1 MTWGNNLKMLE
12 SGACAN
18 CDRAIAG
25 PEQNFCPACGQS
37 TPAHR
42 IDWHFL
48 GHELEHSVLHMDRG
62 ILYSL
67 KGLML
72 RPGHLMRDYVEGRR
86 GGQVKPLMLL
96 MIMAA
101 VVVLASKFLLQ
112 GDVIGSAMSAG
123 GEGVVKANAGAQI
136 DPALMAKAGAAAEEW
151 MNHHFAAFT
160 LLLLPLEALAFKLS
174 LHRQGNPNY
183 PEWLVI
189 TAFLTAQTFV
199 LWALAVP
206 LQRWFPQ
213 TPAWVLLVAIAYS
226 VFSLVQFFHPYPR
239 WKSALRALLDFGI
252 VMLANA
258 VLTMV
263 VAFVVYVKFQ
273 QA

>member
-1 MTWGNNLKMLE
+1 LTILE
-12 SGACAN
+12 SGRCAN
-18 CDRAIAG
+18 CDQAVQG
-25 PEQNFCPACGQS
+25 PAQKFCPACGQP

-72 RPGHLMRDYVEGRR
+72 RPGHLMRDYIEGRR

-101 VVVLASKFLLQ
+101 VVVLASKFFLQ
-112 GDVIGSAMSAG
+112 GDVVGSMMSAG
-123 GEGVVKANAGAQI
+123 GTGTAKVNAGAQV
-136 DPALMAKAGAAAEEW
+136 DPALMAKAIAAATDW

-160 LLLLPLEALAFKLS
+160 LLLLPLEALALKLS
-174 LHRQGNPNY
+174 FHRQGNPNY

-189 TAFLTAQTFV
+189 TAFLTVQTFV
-199 LWALAVP
+199 LWTLAVP

-213 TPAWVLLVAIAYS
+213 ALLWVVWLALAYS
-226 VFSLVQFFHPYPR
+226 VFSLAQFFHPYPR
-239 WKSALRALLDFGI
+239 WKSALRALLGFGV
-252 VMLANA
+252 VMLASF

-263 VAFVVYVKFQ
+263 VAAVVYARLQ

>member
-1 MTWGNNLKMLE
+1 LDTLE
-12 SGACAN
+12 TGGCVN
-18 CDRAIAG
+18 CGRAVTA
-25 PEQNFCPACGQS
+25 PDQAFCPGCGQP
-37 TPAHR
+37 TPVHR

-62 ILYSL
+62 VLYSL

-72 RPGHLMRDYVEGRR
+72 RPGHLMRDYIEGRR

-101 VVVLASKFLLQ
+101 VVVLASKFFLQ
-112 GDVIGSAMSAG
+112 GDVIGSVISAG
-123 GEGVVKANAGAQI
+123 GAGTAKANAGTQV
-136 DPALMAKAGAAAEEW
+136 DPAMMAKAIAAATDW

-160 LLLLPLEALAFKLS
+160 LLVLPLEALALKLS
-174 LHRQGNPNY
+174 FHRQGNPNY

-189 TAFLTAQTFV
+189 TAFLTVQTFV
-199 LWALAVP
+199 LWTLAVP

-213 TPAWVLLVAIAYS
+213 ALPWAVWLAVAYS
-226 VFSLVQFFHPYPR
+226 VFSLAQFFHPYPR
-239 WKSALRALLDFGI
+239 WKSVLRALLGFGI
-252 VMLANA
+252 VMLANL
-258 VLTMV
+258 VLTAV
-263 VAFVVYVKFQ
+263 VVLVVYAKLH

>member
-1 MTWGNNLKMLE
+1 MDTLE
-12 SGACAN
+12 TGGCVN
-18 CDRAIAG
+18 CGRAVTA
-25 PEQNFCPACGQS
+25 PDQAYCPGCGQP
-37 TPAHR
+37 TPVHR

-72 RPGHLMRDYVEGRR
+72 RPGHLMRDYIEGRR

-101 VVVLASKFLLQ
+101 VVVLASKFFLQ
-112 GDVIGSAMSAG
+112 GDVLGSVMSAG
-123 GEGVVKANAGAQI
+123 AAGTAKASAGARV
-136 DPALMAKAGAAAEEW
+136 DPALMARTLAAAADW
-151 MNHHFAAFT
+151 MNRHFAAFT
-160 LLLLPLEALAFKLS
+160 LLLLPVEALAFKLS
-174 LHRQGNPNY
+174 FHRQGNPNY

-199 LWALAVP
+199 LWSLALP

-213 TPAWVLLVAIAYS
+213 ALAWVMLVAIVYS
-226 VFSLVQFFHPYPR
+226 VFSLAQFFHPYPR
-239 WKSALRALLDFGI
+239 WKSVLRALLGFGI
-252 VMLANA
+252 VMLTNA
-258 VLTMV
+258 VLTLV
-263 VAFVVYVKFQ
+263 VAIAVYVRLQ

>member
-1 MTWGNNLKMLE
+1 MTILE
-12 SGACAN
+12 SGLCAN
-18 CDRAIAG
+18 CDQAVQG
-25 PEQNFCPACGQS
+25 PAQKFCPGCGQS
-37 TPAHR
+37 TPTHR

-72 RPGHLMRDYVEGRR
+72 RPGHLIRDYIEGRR

-101 VVVLASKFLLQ
+101 VVVLASKFFLQ
-112 GDVIGSAMSAG
+112 GDVVGSMMSAG
-123 GEGVVKANAGAQI
+123 GSGTAKANAGAQV
-136 DPALMAKAGAAAEEW
+136 DPALMAKAFTAATDW
-151 MNHHFAAFT
+151 MNRHFAAFT
-160 LLLLPLEALAFKLS
+160 LLVLPLEALAFKLS
-174 LHRQGNPNY
+174 FHRQGNPNY

-189 TAFLTAQTFV
+189 TAFLTVQTFV
-199 LWALAVP
+199 LWTLAVP

-213 TPAWVLLVAIAYS
+213 ALLWVVWLAVAYS
-226 VFSLVQFFHPYPR
+226 VFSLVQFFQPYPR
-239 WKSALRALLDFGI
+239 WKSALRALLGFGI
-252 VMLANA
+252 VTLANF
-258 VLTMV
+258 VLTV
-263 VAFVVYVKFQ
+263 VVVFVLYARLQ